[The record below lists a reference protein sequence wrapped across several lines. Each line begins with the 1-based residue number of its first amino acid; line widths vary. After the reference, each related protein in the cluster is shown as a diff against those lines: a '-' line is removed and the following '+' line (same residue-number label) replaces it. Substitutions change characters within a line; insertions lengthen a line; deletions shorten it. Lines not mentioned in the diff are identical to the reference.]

1 MKKIVRLIFLILSLV
16 TVNEILAEGMTLK
29 KQGAGSLPTNRVLTQ
44 GDFNSFPQVSEVFT
58 NQVIQDLINPMKYL
72 VSGACALSGNQ
83 IITGTSAG
91 TCTITV
97 TLGSLTKTSDILV
110 RLRPQIITVT
120 ASPSTI
126 STSGTTTLSTTGNQ
140 GAVTYSVTSGSCT
153 ISGSTVTAGTSGGT
167 CSITATAAAVTGYSA
182 GIATTSIT
190 VNDLPSQNLVITS
203 DKSSLKIQRSGSC
216 SSPEKATLTTTGVMC
231 ASPSVTYST
240 STPGTCDVSGN
251 SVTILSTTG
260 SCVITASQPACT
272 GYKAGT
278 ASLSIPAGG
287 NVTPSINISASPL
300 TGNAGSKA
308 NATVTVNYGIP
319 PYRISCSTSDYRA
332 NCNMTS
338 NDGTNT
344 ITTGAGSGAAA
355 KISPVINGGSGNTFN
370 VQAWALFTRAQIGA
384 TGYSGTANFKVYDSG
399 CYNGTP
405 FGVTPQVY
413 APN

>member
-1 MKKIVRLIFLILSLV
+1 M
-16 TVNEILAEGMTLK
+16 NA
-29 KQGAGSLPTNRVLTQ
+29 
-44 GDFNSFPQVSEVFT
+44 
-58 NQVIQDLINPMKYL
+58 
-72 VSGACALSGNQ
+72 
-83 IITGTSAG
+83 
-91 TCTITV
+91 
-97 TLGSLTKTSDILV
+97 
-110 RLRPQIITVT
+110 PQIFTVT

-140 GAVTYSVTSGSCT
+140 GAVTYSVTSGSCS

-182 GIATTSIT
+182 GTATTSIT
-190 VNDLPSQNLVITS
+190 VNDLLSQNLVITS

-216 SSPEKATLTTTGVMC
+216 STPEKATLTTTGVMC

-240 STPGTCDVSGN
+240 STPGTCSVSGN

-260 SCVITASQPACT
+260 SCEITASQPACT

-287 NVTPSINISASPL
+287 NVTPSISISASPL
-300 TGNAGSKA
+300 TGNAASKA
-308 NATVTVNYGIP
+308 NATVTISYGIP

-344 ITTGAGSGAAA
+344 ITTGAGSGSSA
-355 KISPVINGGSGNTFN
+355 KNSPIINGGSGNTFN
-370 VQAWALFTRAQIGA
+370 VQAWALYTKAQIGA
-384 TGYSGTANFKVYDSG
+384 TGYSGTAMFKVYDSG

-405 FGVTPQVY
+405 FATAPQVY